1 MDSSKN
7 KSTIFSPALLLS
19 ILLGFVSMALFNCS
33 SKKEN
38 QEDTAQLD
46 AFIKEFTKGKSSDE
60 DEPVTYDLSA
70 DYFKNELAR
79 TKEQLTALRKIDTS
93 NLTGDNL
100 IDWKFAHSILIG
112 RELDQEKMV
121 PWKKDPRMYMAF
133 TRISTVIDKP
143 GELKNK
149 LEEIEERLTIVP
161 QQVGNA
167 EKQLEVYVPRFQE
180 LSVFMAENGK
190 FLFDKELPAFIEKT
204 GAEAEYLKP
213 LVDTARKA
221 LEHYITFLKEELPK
235 KPVGEFAVG
244 EATYNA
250 MLKGQY
256 LLGYNAESLWDY
268 GWERFNATVKEL
280 EELAN
285 KIEPGKDWQQLA
297 REIKNEYPAA
307 DKMIE
312 AHQQWVD
319 KAGEHIKSKNIIPI
333 PWPERVNVV
342 PRAEYLRKTSYYG
355 NFSSARGKDSEGI
368 FTSEWMINPF
378 EEQWDEQRKK
388 EYLVEHDWGVIIV
401 TAPHETYGGHH
412 VQGLYQLHNP
422 RPLRK
427 TNGIS
432 IFSEGWGLY
441 NEQLMHETDF
451 FPNERIH
458 LRQLQ
463 LRLWRN
469 ARVIYD
475 VGMHTGRLSYEE
487 AINLM
492 VEKVGFLRWAAQL
505 EVDSASERP
514 GYFIGYFM
522 GMSEI
527 LKMRAEY
534 KALMGDRFTLSEFHE
549 KLLKIGNM
557 PPALMRE
564 ALMMK

>member
-256 LLGYNAESLWDY
+256 LLGYNAESLCDY
-268 GWERFNATVKEL
+268 CWERFNATVKEL

-307 DKMIE
+307 DK
-312 AHQQWVD
+312 
-319 KAGEHIKSKNIIPI
+319 
-333 PWPERVNVV
+333 
-342 PRAEYLRKTSYYG
+342 
-355 NFSSARGKDSEGI
+355 
-368 FTSEWMINPF
+368 
-378 EEQWDEQRKK
+378 
-388 EYLVEHDWGVIIV
+388 
-401 TAPHETYGGHH
+401 
-412 VQGLYQLHNP
+412 
-422 RPLRK
+422 
-427 TNGIS
+427 
-432 IFSEGWGLY
+432 
-441 NEQLMHETDF
+441 
-451 FPNERIH
+451 
-458 LRQLQ
+458 
-463 LRLWRN
+463 
-469 ARVIYD
+469 
-475 VGMHTGRLSYEE
+475 
-487 AINLM
+487 
-492 VEKVGFLRWAAQL
+492 
-505 EVDSASERP
+505 
-514 GYFIGYFM
+514 
-522 GMSEI
+522 
-527 LKMRAEY
+527 
-534 KALMGDRFTLSEFHE
+534 
-549 KLLKIGNM
+549 
-557 PPALMRE
+557 
-564 ALMMK
+564 